1 MRNEFRK
8 IVTGRFAVSIPR
20 RYKIKKHNPY
30 LIGKLFFFLFKRKI
44 KKEFPGLVNYSPDLS
59 KLRGFYSYEVK
70 MGTHSFNFF
79 TEIGKGKPEDLAD
92 LIESQTRYWPTL
104 KNITINNCCGKMYGD
119 YSEQMTWIDWWIKK
133 DDCMI
138 CLNIQGIGM
147 PSQGVK
153 DDISNILN
161 SLEYIEG

>member
-1 MRNEFRK
+1 
-8 IVTGRFAVSIPR
+8 
-20 RYKIKKHNPY
+20 
-30 LIGKLFFFLFKRKI
+30 
-44 KKEFPGLVNYSPDLS
+44 
-59 KLRGFYSYEVK
+59 
-70 MGTHSFNFF
+70 
-79 TEIGKGKPEDLAD
+79 
-92 LIESQTRYWPTL
+92 
-104 KNITINNCCGKMYGD
+104 MYGD